1 MDGENTARLM
11 YLGLLAAALVFWFV
25 TQNRT
30 SLGKTLQ
37 QALAWVF
44 IFIGVIAV
52 FGLWEDIRTTVSPS
66 ARITTS
72 ENAITVPRGR
82 DGHYYLQLKVN
93 GTPVDFLV
101 DTGASQ
107 IVLSHADA
115 EKIGIDLKELNYFG
129 RALTANGEVRTAPTT
144 LESLVLGPFQDR
156 NVSAWVNEGEL
167 DKSLLGMDFLNRFE
181 SFSLQNGQMIL
192 TR

>member
-11 YLGLLAAALVFWFV
+11 YLSLLAAALVFWFV
-25 TQNRT
+25 TQNRA
-30 SLGKTLQ
+30 SLGKTMQ

-44 IFIGVIAV
+44 IFVGVIAV
-52 FGLWEDIRTTVSPS
+52 VGLWEDIRTTVSPS
-66 ARITTS
+66 ARMTTS
-72 ENAITVPRGR
+72 ENAITVPRAR

-107 IVLSHADA
+107 IVLSHTDA

-129 RALTANGEVRTAPTT
+129 RALTANGEVRTAPTK
-144 LESLVLGPFQDR
+144 LESLVLGPFKDS

-167 DKSLLGMDFLNRFE
+167 DQSLLGMDFLNRFE

-192 TR
+192 SR

>member
-1 MDGENTARLM
+1 MDGENTARLV
-11 YLGLLAAALVFWFV
+11 YLSLLAAALVFWFIA
-25 TQNRT
+25 QNRA
-30 SLGKTLQ
+30 SLGKTMQ
-37 QALAWVF
+37 HALAWVF
-44 IFIGVIAV
+44 IFVGVIAV
-52 FGLWEDIRTTVSPS
+52 IGLWEDIRTTVSPA
-66 ARITTS
+66 ARMTAS

-129 RALTANGEVRTAPTT
+129 RALTANGEVRTAPAVI
-144 LESLVLGPFQDR
+144 EEIVLGPFRDQGI
-156 NVSAWVNEGEL
+156 SAWVNEGEM
-167 DKSLLGMDFLNRFE
+167 DRSLLGMEYLQRFS
-181 SFSLQNGQMIL
+181 SFAITDGNLIL
-192 TR
+192 SR